1 MPNRVRLR
9 VELRHRDN
17 RDAFSL
23 FPGAIVETQSAMKT
37 NAGVRSAENHLAY
50 PGWRVAVVCHIGV
63 LTGFA
68 TVFIYSF
75 SFMVKPLGQAFGWDR
90 EQIAR
95 AFSLAAISVAIGSP
109 FIGRLFD
116 RFDPRKL
123 IAGFMTLFGLG
134 MGSLAFLT
142 PHLWQLYANAVLIGI
157 AGTGTYQLG
166 YARVITAWF
175 EKRLGAAL
183 SIVVAGSGVG
193 SFIVPPLVAHWLA
206 VYGWRETYLG
216 LAVLPLFVGAPLTLL
231 FARTPREG
239 SRHEPSRVQ
248 RGDSAEGLT
257 WQRSLGSM
265 SFWLLALGVVALSL
279 CENGAL
285 AHLAPMLTDRG
296 LKVEQVA
303 FTASLLGIASVT
315 GRLVL
320 GWLLDFVKGSHIAV
334 ASLLAA
340 GTGMLLLA
348 HARTFEA
355 AAPAAL
361 VAGLG
366 GGCEL
371 DLIPYMLRRYFGLRS
386 FSMLY
391 GLVYSTYAVAGA
403 IAPLVVGHVYDKS
416 GSYTWIFNVLCTIT
430 LVASIAMLALP
441 RYRYAADDSGSRD
454 LTNPPEVEVLGA
466 TG

>member
-1 MPNRVRLR
+1 MTPTK
-9 VELRHRDN
+9 
-17 RDAFSL
+17 
-23 FPGAIVETQSAMKT
+23 TQQA
-37 NAGVRSAENHLAY
+37 VRSSENQIAY
-50 PGWRVAVVCHIGV
+50 PGWRIAVVCHMGV

-95 AFSLAAISVAIGSP
+95 AFSLAAISVAICSP
-109 FIGRLFD
+109 FIGKLFD

-123 IAGFMTLFGLG
+123 IAGFMTVFGLG
-134 MGSLAFLT
+134 MASLAFLT

-166 YARVITAWF
+166 YARVIAAWF
-175 EKRLGAAL
+175 ERRLGAAL

-193 SFIVPPLVAHWLA
+193 SFVVPPLVSHLLA
-206 VYGWRETYLG
+206 TYGWRATYLG
-216 LAVLPLFVGAPLTLL
+216 LAALPLLIGAPLTLL
-231 FARTPREG
+231 FARTPRAG
-239 SRHEPSRVQ
+239 SVHEAARAT
-248 RGDSAEGLT
+248 RGAAVEGLS
-257 WQRSLGSM
+257 WQRALGSA

-279 CENGAL
+279 SENGAL
-285 AHLAPMLTDRG
+285 AHLAPMLSDHG
-296 LKVEQVA
+296 LKAEQIA

-315 GRLVL
+315 GRFVL
-320 GWLLDFVKGSHIAV
+320 GSLLDFVKGSHIAV
-334 ASLLAA
+334 GSLLAA
-340 GTGMLLLA
+340 GVGMLLLA
-348 HARTFEA
+348 HARTFGA

-386 FSMLY
+386 FSTLY

-403 IAPLVVGHVYDKS
+403 IAPLVLGHIYDKT
-416 GSYTWIFNVLCTIT
+416 GSYTGILNAFCTVT
-430 LVASIAMLALP
+430 LVASVAMLALP
-441 RYRYAADDSGSRD
+441 AYRYAAHTETDKDGLGGS
-454 LTNPPEVEVLGA
+454 EM
-466 TG
+466 

>member
-1 MPNRVRLR
+1 MTPTK
-9 VELRHRDN
+9 
-17 RDAFSL
+17 
-23 FPGAIVETQSAMKT
+23 TQQA
-37 NAGVRSAENHLAY
+37 VRSSENQIAY
-50 PGWRVAVVCHIGV
+50 PGWRIAVVCHMGV

-95 AFSLAAISVAIGSP
+95 AFSLAAISVAICSP
-109 FIGRLFD
+109 FIGKLFD

-123 IAGFMTLFGLG
+123 IAGFMTVFGLG
-134 MGSLAFLT
+134 MASLAFLT

-166 YARVITAWF
+166 YARVIAAWF
-175 EKRLGAAL
+175 ERRLGAAL

-193 SFIVPPLVAHWLA
+193 SFVVPPLVSHLLA
-206 VYGWRETYLG
+206 TYGWRATYLG
-216 LAVLPLFVGAPLTLL
+216 LAALPLLIGAPLTLL
-231 FARTPREG
+231 FARTPRAG
-239 SRHEPSRVQ
+239 SVHEAARAT
-248 RGDSAEGLT
+248 RGAAVEGLS
-257 WQRSLGSM
+257 WQRALGSA

-279 CENGAL
+279 SENGAL
-285 AHLAPMLTDRG
+285 AHLAPMLSDHG
-296 LKVEQVA
+296 LKAEQIA

-315 GRLVL
+315 GRFVL
-320 GWLLDFVKGSHIAV
+320 GSLLDFVKGSHIAV

-340 GTGMLLLA
+340 GVGMLLLA
-348 HARTFEA
+348 HARTFGA

-386 FSMLY
+386 FSTLY

-403 IAPLVVGHVYDKS
+403 IAPLVLGHIYDKT
-416 GSYTWIFNVLCTIT
+416 GSYTGILNAFCTVT
-430 LVASIAMLALP
+430 LVASVAMLALP
-441 RYRYAADDSGSRD
+441 AYRYAAHTETDKDGLGGS
-454 LTNPPEVEVLGA
+454 EM
-466 TG
+466 

>member
-1 MPNRVRLR
+1 MTPTK
-9 VELRHRDN
+9 
-17 RDAFSL
+17 
-23 FPGAIVETQSAMKT
+23 TQQA
-37 NAGVRSAENHLAY
+37 VRSSENQIAY
-50 PGWRVAVVCHIGV
+50 PGWRIAVVCHMGV

-95 AFSLAAISVAIGSP
+95 AFSLAAISVAICSP
-109 FIGRLFD
+109 FIGKLFD

-123 IAGFMTLFGLG
+123 IAGFMTVFGLG
-134 MGSLAFLT
+134 MASLAFLT

-166 YARVITAWF
+166 YARVIAAWF
-175 EKRLGAAL
+175 ERRLGAAL

-193 SFIVPPLVAHWLA
+193 SFVVPPLVSHLLA
-206 VYGWRETYLG
+206 TYGWRATYLG
-216 LAVLPLFVGAPLTLL
+216 LAALPLLIGAPLTLL
-231 FARTPREG
+231 FARTPRAG
-239 SRHEPSRVQ
+239 SVHEAARAT
-248 RGDSAEGLT
+248 RGAAVEGLS
-257 WQRSLGSM
+257 WQRALGSA

-279 CENGAL
+279 SENGAL
-285 AHLAPMLTDRG
+285 AHLAPMLSDHG
-296 LKVEQVA
+296 LKAEQIA

-315 GRLVL
+315 GRFVL
-320 GWLLDFVKGSHIAV
+320 GSLLDFVKGSHIAV
-334 ASLLAA
+334 GSLLAA
-340 GTGMLLLA
+340 GVGMLLLA
-348 HARTFEA
+348 HARTFGA

-386 FSMLY
+386 FSTLY

-403 IAPLVVGHVYDKS
+403 IAPLVLGHIYDKT
-416 GSYTWIFNVLCTIT
+416 GSYTGILNAFCTVT
-430 LVASIAMLALP
+430 LVASVVMLALP
-441 RYRYAADDSGSRD
+441 VYRYAAHTETDKDGLGGSENVTVFE
-454 LTNPPEVEVLGA
+454 TN
-466 TG
+466 

>member
-1 MPNRVRLR
+1 MTPTK
-9 VELRHRDN
+9 
-17 RDAFSL
+17 
-23 FPGAIVETQSAMKT
+23 TQQA
-37 NAGVRSAENHLAY
+37 VRSSENQIAY
-50 PGWRVAVVCHIGV
+50 PGWRIAVVCHMGV

-95 AFSLAAISVAIGSP
+95 AFSLAAISVAICSP
-109 FIGRLFD
+109 FIGKLFD

-123 IAGFMTLFGLG
+123 IAGFMTVFGLG
-134 MGSLAFLT
+134 MASLAFLT

-166 YARVITAWF
+166 YARVIAAWF
-175 EKRLGAAL
+175 ERRLGAAL

-193 SFIVPPLVAHWLA
+193 SFVVPPLVSHLLA
-206 VYGWRETYLG
+206 TYGWRATYLG
-216 LAVLPLFVGAPLTLL
+216 LAALPLLIGAPLTLL
-231 FARTPREG
+231 FARTPRAG
-239 SRHEPSRVQ
+239 SVHEAA
-248 RGDSAEGLT
+248 RGTRGAAVEGLS
-257 WQRSLGSM
+257 WQRALGSA

-279 CENGAL
+279 SENGAL
-285 AHLAPMLTDRG
+285 AHLAPMLSDHG
-296 LKVEQVA
+296 LKAEQIA

-315 GRLVL
+315 GRFVL
-320 GWLLDFVKGSHIAV
+320 GSLLDFVKGSHIAV
-334 ASLLAA
+334 GSLLAA
-340 GTGMLLLA
+340 GVGMLLLA
-348 HARTFEA
+348 HARTFGA

-386 FSMLY
+386 FSTLY

-403 IAPLVVGHVYDKS
+403 IAPLVLGHIYDKT
-416 GSYTWIFNVLCTIT
+416 GSYTGILNAFCTVT
-430 LVASIAMLALP
+430 LVASVVMLALP
-441 RYRYAADDSGSRD
+441 VYRYAAHTETDKDGLGGSENVTVFE
-454 LTNPPEVEVLGA
+454 TN
-466 TG
+466 

>member
-1 MPNRVRLR
+1 
-9 VELRHRDN
+9 
-17 RDAFSL
+17 
-23 FPGAIVETQSAMKT
+23 MKT
-37 NAGVRSAENHLAY
+37 DAAVRSENRLAY

-68 TVFIYSF
+68 AVFIYSF
-75 SFMVKPLGQAFGWDR
+75 SFMVKPLQQAFGWDR

-95 AFSLAAISVAIGSP
+95 AFSLAAISVAICSP
-109 FIGRLFD
+109 FIGKLFD

-123 IAGFMTLFGLG
+123 IAGFMTVFGLG
-134 MGSLAFLT
+134 MASLAFLT
-142 PHLWQLYANAVLIGI
+142 PHLWQLYANAVVIGV

-166 YARVITAWF
+166 YARVIAAWF

-193 SFIVPPLVAHWLA
+193 SFIVPPLVAHWLTT
-206 VYGWRETYLG
+206 YGWRQTYLG
-216 LAVLPLFVGAPLTLL
+216 LAALPLMVGMPLTLL

-239 SRHEPSRVQ
+239 SEHAPPRAM
-248 RGDSAEGLT
+248 RGAAAEGRT
-257 WQRSLGSM
+257 WQQALGSLT
-265 SFWLLALGVVALSL
+265 FWLLALGVVALSL
-279 CENGAL
+279 SENGAL
-285 AHLAPMLTDRG
+285 AHLAPMLSDHG
-296 LKVEQVA
+296 LKAEQVA

-315 GRLVL
+315 GRFVL

-340 GTGMLLLA
+340 GLGMLLLV
-348 HARTFEA
+348 HARTFTA
-355 AAPAAL
+355 AAPAAF

-391 GLVYSTYAVAGA
+391 GLVYSTFAVAGA
-403 IAPLVVGHVYDKS
+403 MAPLVVGHIYDRT
-416 GSYTWIFNVLCTIT
+416 GSYTGIMQTFCVVT
-430 LVASIAMLALP
+430 LVASLAMLALP
-441 RYRYAADDSGSRD
+441 RYRYEAENSASGLVDEEPLAAAG
-454 LTNPPEVEVLGA
+454 
-466 TG
+466 